1 MPFAQISDA
10 RLRYELA
17 GPETAPALVFSNSL
31 GTTHR
36 MWDSQIETFSRHFR
50 VLRYDTR
57 GHGDSSV
64 TPGPYTNEQLSL
76 DVVGLLDALRL
87 DRVYFCGLSM
97 GGMAGVFLGAHVP
110 KRLHKIVLCNTA
122 AKIGAAETWNARIEA
137 VQKGGMKAVAAAVL
151 ERWLTPGFR
160 ASHPAETKTVLEMLE
175 RANPE
180 GYAACCAAVR
190 DTDERQSLA
199 KVQVP
204 TLVLAGKHDPVIPPA
219 DAHYLA
225 EHIPAARYVE
235 VDATHLSNL
244 EAKEEFN
251 RAVLGFLE
259 S

>member
-17 GPETAPALVFSNSL
+17 GPETAPVLVFSNSL

-36 MWDSQIETFSRHFR
+36 MWDSQIEAFSRHFR

-57 GHGDSSV
+57 GHGESSV
-64 TPGPYTNEQLSL
+64 TPGAYTNEQLSR

-97 GGMAGVFLGAHVP
+97 GGMAGMFLGAYVP

-122 AKIGAAETWNARIEA
+122 AKIGTAETWNARIEA

-160 ASHPAETKTVLEMLE
+160 ASHPAETKRVLEMLE
-175 RANPE
+175 RANRE

-190 DTDERQSLA
+190 DTDERLSLA
-199 KVQVP
+199 KVQVA
-204 TLVLAGKHDPVIPPA
+204 TLVLAGKHDAAIPLA
-219 DAHYLA
+219 DTRYLA

-235 VDATHLSNL
+235 VSAAHLSNL

-251 RAVLGFLE
+251 QAVLGFLQ